1 MTPDRFAPPVQQL
14 DHLLKEVDTPLTVL
28 HGHARLLLR
37 GIEETRPMSRADLQ
51 RHLTIIETQLAILK
65 QHIDQAQPIR

>member
-37 GIEETRPMSRADLQ
+37 SIEEARPMSRGDLQ
-51 RHLTIIETQLAILK
+51 RHLTIIETQLTILK
-65 QHIDQAQPIR
+65 QHVERSRHFR